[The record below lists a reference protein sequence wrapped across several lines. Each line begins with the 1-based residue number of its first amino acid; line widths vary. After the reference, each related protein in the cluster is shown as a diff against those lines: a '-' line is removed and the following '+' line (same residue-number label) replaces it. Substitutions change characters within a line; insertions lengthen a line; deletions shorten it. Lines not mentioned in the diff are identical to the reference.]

1 MDVARLMDD
10 TEFSVKIMLL
20 KGNTYVSLT
29 KESLAE
35 IIKQIK
41 SRTY

>member
-1 MDVARLMDD
+1 
-10 TEFSVKIMLL
+10 MLL

-35 IIKQIK
+35 IKQIK
-41 SRTY
+41 SLWIRVEKFSRCLF